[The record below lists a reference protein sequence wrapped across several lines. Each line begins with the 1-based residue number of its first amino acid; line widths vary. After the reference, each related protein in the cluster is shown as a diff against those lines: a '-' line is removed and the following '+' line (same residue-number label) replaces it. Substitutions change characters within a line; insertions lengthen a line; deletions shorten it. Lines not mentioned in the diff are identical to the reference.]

1 MSMFFLKDENQKTD
15 EEVFRE
21 QKRRAQLKED
31 MDTLA
36 DERRKKQ
43 QAEDADRS
51 IGGFGDY

>member
-1 MSMFFLKDENQKTD
+1 MFFLKDENQKTD